1 MKIRIEVDQS
11 ISENEIVIRCKEV
24 SDDVKSVEN
33 AILAA
38 LAKTEPI
45 IFYKDETQY
54 YMDIESVLFF
64 ETDQNTITAHTE
76 DEVYKVR
83 YKLYELEELLPD
95 YFMRISKSTILNTNK
110 IYSISKNLT
119 ASSIIEFQNTHKK
132 AYVSR
137 HYYKQLNLR
146 LLEGRNGL

>member
-1 MKIRIEVDQS
+1 MNRKCYLVMNNKSKIYMFI
-11 ISENEIVIRCKEV
+11 
-24 SDDVKSVEN
+24 
-33 AILAA
+33 
-38 LAKTEPI
+38 T
-45 IFYKDETQY
+45 FYKFYAT
-54 YMDIESVLFF
+54 
-64 ETDQNTITAHTE
+64 
-76 DEVYKVR
+76 VYKVR
-83 YKLYELEELLPD
+83 YKLYELEELLPE

>member
-54 YMDIESVLFF
+54 YMDIENVLFF
-64 ETDQNTITAHTE
+64 ETDQNIITAHTE
-76 DEVYKVR
+76 DEVTNSYK
-83 YKLYELEELLPD
+83 
-95 YFMRISKSTILNTNK
+95 
-110 IYSISKNLT
+110 
-119 ASSIIEFQNTHKK
+119 
-132 AYVSR
+132 
-137 HYYKQLNLR
+137 
-146 LLEGRNGL
+146 